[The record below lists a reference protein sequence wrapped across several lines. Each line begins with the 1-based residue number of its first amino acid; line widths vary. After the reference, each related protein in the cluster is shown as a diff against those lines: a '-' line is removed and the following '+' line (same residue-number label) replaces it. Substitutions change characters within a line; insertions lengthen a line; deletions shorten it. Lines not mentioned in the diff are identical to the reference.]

1 MAFFKEELKK
11 IKAFVFDVDGVLSLQ
26 AMPLDND
33 GELRRTSCTKD
44 GYSIMYAGKKG
55 YKLGI
60 ISGGGSQGVKERYER
75 LGIKDIHLKVG
86 NKVEALNEFVAK
98 YNLELDE
105 IMYMGDDIPDFNV
118 MTMVGLAVCPNDAV
132 EEIKSISAYV
142 SHLNGGEG
150 CVRDVIEQVLKARGD
165 WMDTSLY
172 VKSM

>member
-26 AMPLDND
+26 AMPLDDD
-33 GELRRTSCTKD
+33 GELIRTSCTKD

-55 YKLGI
+55 YKFAI
-60 ISGGGSQGVKERYER
+60 ISGGGTIGVQKRYER
-75 LGIKDIHLKVG
+75 LGIKDIHLKIG
-86 NKVEALNEFVAK
+86 NKVEALKEFMAK
-98 YNLELDE
+98 YE
-105 IMYMGDDIPDFNV
+105 IDANEILYMGDDIPDYEV
-118 MTMVGLAVCPNDAV
+118 MRIVGLPVCPNDAV

-142 SHLNGGEG
+142 SEYNGGEG

-165 WMDTSLY
+165 WMDTSCF